1 MKRIPLSQG
10 EFALVDDEDYE
21 KLSKHKWT
29 LLLQKNS
36 RKYAYRQVG
45 KLGVDRRNIR
55 MHRVIMNAA
64 EDTEVDHRDG
74 NGLNNQ
80 KSNLRICSHQNNM
93 RNMNRVVNKSG
104 YKGVRVHPE
113 RLEKGRRAYQSTI
126 WDGSKS
132 VSLGYYE
139 TPLEAATAYNN
150 KALELF
156 GEFARLN
163 PI

>member
-1 MKRIPLSQG
+1 MKKIPLSKG
-10 EFALVDDEDYE
+10 YFALVDDEDYE
-21 KLSKHKWT
+21 ELSKYKWSVVD
-29 LLLQKNS
+29 QG
-36 RKYAYRQVG
+36 RECKYAYRQTG
-45 KLGVDRRNIR
+45 KLGDRRNIR

-64 EDTEVDHRDG
+64 EGTDIDHKDG
-74 NGLNNQ
+74 DGLNNQ

-104 YKGVRVHPE
+104 FKGVRVHTE
-113 RLEKGRRAYQSTI
+113 RLQGGRRAYQATI

-132 VSLGYYE
+132 ISLGYHE
-139 TPLEAATAYNN
+139 TPTQAAIAYNK
-150 KALELF
+150 KAVELF